1 MKTIIYYFIYN
12 KIKFLNALVIEDVFT
27 EHLFNSQV
35 NKILK
40 QVKAPSSAI
49 DNIEEYSFIQIITAN
64 ANIETYFDKY
74 TIVDAVKYIVA
85 KLVLDAGVK
94 VQDNLDLS
102 KYIKYDYSDIES
114 VYNYPVIH
122 IIPSRHE
129 EFTFSI
135 YPIYH
140 SLDCTDKIVDA
151 IINHLISS
159 SILVSKDNKHLKL
172 FDQSESILIKSS
184 MYDKKITIGFVSKN
198 DIKMSLRSKIAL
210 ILDTCVFND
219 NTYNSNDE

>member
-1 MKTIIYYFIYN
+1 MKTIIYSFTYN
-12 KIKFLNALVIEDVFT
+12 KIKFLNTLVIEDVFT

-40 QVKAPSSAI
+40 QVKLPSSAI
-49 DNIEEYSFIQIITAN
+49 DNIEEYSFMQIITAN
-64 ANIETYFDKY
+64 VNIETYFDKC
-74 TIVDAVKYIVA
+74 TTVDAVKYIVA
-85 KLVLDAGVK
+85 KLVLDVGVS

-102 KYIKYDYSDIES
+102 KYLKYDYSNIES

-122 IIPSRHE
+122 IMPSHHE
-129 EFTFSI
+129 EFTFST

-140 SLDCTDKIVDA
+140 TLDCTDKIADA
-151 IINHLISS
+151 IIDRLIED
-159 SILVSKDNKHLKL
+159 SILVSKGPEHLEL

-184 MYDKKITIGFVSKN
+184 MYDKKIIIGFVSKN

-210 ILDTCVFND
+210 ILDTCVFNS